1 MFTGIGQSRCLA
13 YIRLLKMNI
22 VYDENLFKQ
31 KQNSVKVSVRI
42 HMSISFMIYEQMVVL
57 NIICLGLGHE
67 TMVCAVCFSI
77 YL

>member
-1 MFTGIGQSRCLA
+1 MFTGIGQSRCLM
-13 YIRLLKMNI
+13 YTRLLKMNI

-42 HMSISFMIYEQMVVL
+42 HMSIYFMMYEQMVVM
-57 NIICLGLGHE
+57 NIICLGLGHA
-67 TMVCAVCFSI
+67 TMVCAVCLSI